1 MLSRFERSVPELE
14 GVHSSGL
21 LSCLSRF
28 DALEGNDQL
37 HSFLVVRHGKLIH
50 ESYWRP
56 FCGNDTH
63 KMFSL
68 SKSFTS
74 SAVGF
79 AVQEGL
85 IDIDRTVLSYFPDCC
100 LDDASERMRSMTV
113 RHVLTMTSGHAECPI
128 GAVMSK
134 GVKNWVRG
142 FFGEELVH
150 EPGSTFVYNSLA
162 TYVLSALVCRVSGC
176 GLVDYLMPR
185 LFEPLGIQRPHWECC
200 PLGIETG
207 GWGLQLRSE
216 DIAKFGELY
225 LRKGVWGTKRLL
237 PESWIEMA
245 TAKQVDNSAGRVLDW
260 AAGYG
265 FQFWRCL
272 PEGVYRGDGAYGQYC
287 IVMPK
292 QDMVVV
298 ITSAVGDMQRILNIL
313 WEELLPAIEDEA
325 LEADADAFDSLV
337 SFSRNLVVRRS
348 KTPGVALSSGYAGRY
363 AMDSNDRKIAFVEFS
378 ELPAG
383 VGLRLEHEDG
393 NVTELRF
400 GKDDFVVNA
409 RNWDAMDGET
419 SAGAVSATGENS
431 FKLDL
436 LGLEGP
442 FRVFWNCQWN
452 QDGSLLIGAR
462 KNFCFFGAAQWP
474 EMRGRKLQV

>member
-1 MLSRFERSVPELE
+1 M
-14 GVHSSGL
+14 
-21 LSCLSRF
+21 
-28 DALEGNDQL
+28 
-37 HSFLVVRHGKLIH
+37 
-50 ESYWRP
+50 
-56 FCGNDTH
+56 
-63 KMFSL
+63 
-68 SKSFTS
+68 
-74 SAVGF
+74 
-79 AVQEGL
+79 
-85 IDIDRTVLSYFPDCC
+85 
-100 LDDASERMRSMTV
+100 
-113 RHVLTMTSGHAECPI
+113 
-128 GAVMSK
+128 
-134 GVKNWVRG
+134 
-142 FFGEELVH
+142 
-150 EPGSTFVYNSLA
+150 
-162 TYVLSALVCRVSGC
+162 
-176 GLVDYLMPR
+176 
-185 LFEPLGIQRPHWECC
+185 
-200 PLGIETG
+200 GIETG

-225 LRKGVWGTKRLL
+225 AEGSLGHEAFFPKAGSRWHSETGRQRRSLGIGRQ
-237 PESWIEMA
+237 A
-245 TAKQVDNSAGRVLDW
+245 TASSSGVACPKAFIGIAPTVILHCDAE
-260 AAGYG
+260 AGYG
-265 FQFWRCL
+265 CCHNQRGWRH
-272 PEGVYRGDGAYGQYC
+272 A
-287 IVMPK
+287 
-292 QDMVVV
+292 
-298 ITSAVGDMQRILNIL
+298 RILNIL
-313 WEELLPAIEDEA
+313 WEELLPAIEDDA